1 MEVIVDE
8 LQKNGVNVDVTLLNI
23 HVNRILCVYKT
34 MYDEATSRLKTVDQ
48 LIDVFHENCFNT
60 PARVMA
66 YLTLIRCMNQF
77 IITMEV
83 IQDELQKNNVRIDIE
98 TLTEHI
104 EYILNNYKDAYTH
117 ALDRLTRE
125 ELLLDVFH
133 EMDVNSLGRAMS
145 YLTLVYRMSHK
156 IKEDTVRQAVRL
168 VAPLIRNTGRVEG
181 SFIRELCAWG
191 RSLTFR
197 FMGLNLWDLL

>member
-1 MEVIVDE
+1 MD
-8 LQKNGVNVDVTLLNI
+8 
-23 HVNRILCVYKT
+23 
-34 MYDEATSRLKTVDQ
+34 
-48 LIDVFHENCFNT
+48 
-60 PARVMA
+60 
-66 YLTLIRCMNQF
+66 
-77 IITMEV
+77 V

-104 EYILNNYKDAYTH
+104 EYILNNYKDSYNH

-133 EMDVNSLGRAMS
+133 EMNVNSLGRAMA
-145 YLTLVYRMSHK
+145 YLTLVYRMSHV

-168 VAPLIRNTGRVEG
+168 AAPVIRNTGRVEE

-191 RSLTFR
+191 RSWV
-197 FMGLNLWDLL
+197 LNLWDLI